1 MISRVLHDFM
11 TSIRP
16 CRSISTKYNHGASAE
31 TTELQTL
38 TGDSE
43 EIVVAEDAVVAE
55 RATPE
60 EVTSSTRVD
69 GLSSFQH
76 YRQRFSGWRVGV
88 LNFAVC
94 GSAVFMINL
103 VVTIWGS
110 VSHQKN
116 QGVLNE
122 GDCGHIKSL
131 NSGLHVLINVLSTI
145 LLSGSNYC
153 MQCLSAPTRA
163 EVDRA
168 HTARRWLDI
177 GIPSFRNLRYI
188 KRRRLVLWLLLGI
201 SSLPIHL
208 L

>member
-16 CRSISTKYNHGASAE
+16 SRSISTKYNHDASAE

-38 TGDSE
+38 TGDSDDN
-43 EIVVAEDAVVAE
+43 VGLGDAVVVG
-55 RATPE
+55 RTTPE

-94 GSAVFMINL
+94 ASVVFTINL

-122 GDCGHIKSL
+122 GDCGRIKSL
-131 NSGLHVLINVLSTI
+131 NSGLHILINVLSTI

-168 HTARRWLDI
+168 HKVQRWLDI
-177 GIPSFRNLRYI
+177 GIPSFRNLRHI
-188 KRRRLVLWLLLGI
+188 KRRRLVLWLLLGT